1 MIVSV
6 RSLPDFA
13 RYFSFRVPPVYFACR
28 SRSVVRP
35 KLLAAF
41 VGVCL
46 AGMIVSGY
54 VFNWLQ
60 PFV

>member
-1 MIVSV
+1 M
-6 RSLPDFA
+6 L
-13 RYFSFRVPPVYFACR
+13 
-28 SRSVVRP
+28 SRVVRP

-60 PFV
+60 SLRVSARRPTGCKADHAQWKPKQATNDR